1 MGTCLW
7 PQGSTLDLYVAP
19 QVFLPS
25 RRIFRFLIQ
34 GKVRVSVETVLRRH
48 VFLFRLQCA
57 QSSYKC
63 CCEFVAILRSQAE
76 DIRGLFI
83 LRLYKFRIP
92 TLEVAFHDAELRQ
105 TPFSFFS
112 TIRGLRADPTLE
124 KD

>member
-92 TLEVAFHDAELRQ
+92 TLRWHFMTRNSDRPRL
-105 TPFSFFS
+105 S